1 MSAHLPVLPI
11 VLPLLVAGLMVLLE
25 KRGIVIQR
33 VLGIG
38 STLALL
44 GMAAW
49 LALRAGS
56 GEIMVYLLGNWD
68 ARIGIALAVDRLTA
82 IMLLTTAVLG
92 LAGLIYAASGWDRR
106 APHFHALFQV
116 QLLGLNGAFLT
127 ADLFNLFVFFEV
139 LLIASYGLM
148 LSGGRGTRL
157 RAGFQYVAF
166 NITASTLY
174 LFAIGLLYGLLGA
187 LNMAEIAERIAV
199 APAANLPWIAAAGGM
214 LLVVFCAKAALFPL
228 ALWLPETYTR
238 TPAPV
243 VALFAI
249 MTKLGVYT
257 VLRVYGVLFGAD
269 AGALAGYVW
278 PWLLPAAAVGLAL
291 AALGAL
297 AATRL
302 RTLVAYLVIASAA
315 TLFIAI
321 AVNVEGTLS
330 AGLYYLMHSSLA
342 AAALFLIADM
352 LRRQRL
358 GAGDSLRKLDHLR
371 QRGGLGTLFAITA
384 VAIIGLPPLAGF
396 FGKLALLAAMPDATA
411 RWAWPLILLSSLLV
425 LIALANAGS
434 QLFWRAPDGE
444 PGRPAQPAARS
455 EWAAVVLLLVAGLGL
470 VVGGG
475 PVLDYTADSARQLLD
490 PAGYRAALLQAL
502 PVPRMEGP
510 Q

>member
-1 MSAHLPVLPI
+1 MSAQLPVLPI
-11 VLPLLVAGLMVLLE
+11 VLPLLIAGVMVLLE
-25 KRGIVIQR
+25 KRGIALQR
-33 VLGIG
+33 VLGLG
-38 STLALL
+38 SALL
-44 GMAAW
+44 LVGIAGW
-49 LALRAGS
+49 LAARADS
-56 GEIMVYLLGNWD
+56 GEISVYLLGNWE

-82 IMLLTTAVLG
+82 IMLLTTSVLG
-92 LAGLIYAASGWDRR
+92 LAGLLYACSGWDRR
-106 APHFHALFQV
+106 APHFHALFQI
-116 QLLGLNGAFLT
+116 QLMGLNGAFLT

-148 LSGGRGTRL
+148 LSGGRGARM
-157 RAGFQYVAF
+157 RAGMQYVAF

-174 LFAIGLLYGLLGA
+174 LFAVGLLYGLLGA
-187 LNMAEIAERIAV
+187 LNMAEMAERIAS
-199 APAANLPWIAAAGGM
+199 APAQHLPWIAAAGGL

-228 ALWLPETYTR
+228 ALWLPDTYTR

-257 VLRVYGVLFGAD
+257 VLRVYSVMFGAD
-269 AGALAGYVW
+269 AGELAGYVW
-278 PWLLPAAAVGLAL
+278 PWILPAAAIGLAL

-302 RTLVAYLVIASAA
+302 RTLIAYLVIGSAA

-321 AVNVEGTLS
+321 AINVEGTLG
-330 AGLYYLMHSSLA
+330 AGLYYLMHSSFA

-371 QRGGLGTLFAITA
+371 QRAGLGILFAIAA

-396 FGKLALLAAMPDATA
+396 IGKLALLAAMPEPVAQ
-411 RWAWPLILLSSLLV
+411 WAWPLILGTSLLA

-434 QLFWRAPDGE
+434 QLFWRAPEGE
-444 PGRPAQPAARS
+444 PSGKARPAGRS
-455 EWAAVVLLLVAGLGL
+455 EWAAVLLLLGAGLGL
-470 VVGGG
+470 VGFGG
-475 PVLDYTADSARQLLD
+475 PVLQYTEDSARQLLA
-490 PAGYRAALLQAL
+490 PAGYRAALLQAV
-502 PVPRMEGP
+502 PVKIEEGAP
-510 Q
+510 